1 MNVTRTIMRI
11 GKCRDLIAGND
22 YNKISNNL
30 IFFDELVKELHRHCQ
45 KFLRYETYELDF
57 TPYDL
62 QELSDEIYEYIKDFQ
77 QEMKFEHIFK
87 EIMKNERINNQ
98 VFDDFADK
106 YLKKML
112 VDEKLRNAY
121 KQLSYYALSILLW
134 QEARKAGKTEK
145 KNDN

>member
-1 MNVTRTIMRI
+1 MKVTNTIKKI
-11 GKCRDLIAGND
+11 GKCRDLICS
-22 YNKISNNL
+22 KEFNL
-30 IFFDELVKELHRHCQ
+30 ILNYIFLFEDLTHELQRHCA
-45 KFLRYETYELDF
+45 KFLKNDKYELDF

-62 QELSDEIYEYIKDFQ
+62 QELSDEIFDYVKDY
-77 QEMKFEHIFK
+77 QEQMKFEYIFK
-87 EIMKNERINNQ
+87 EIMSNERINNK
-98 VFDDFADK
+98 VFDDFADN